1 MYSSN
6 NVEVQQ
12 DGKNNHT
19 STMRGTRCRNN
30 KPDVTPMAE
39 SSFTEMEA
47 AAVVE
52 TSAPNTTGAI
62 PKHKQHHKKR
72 TKPTSS
78 STQLKARNQ
87 IGLWTK
93 CNTYIVCILLCT

>member
-6 NVEVQQ
+6 TVEVQQ
-12 DGKNNHT
+12 DGKNNQT
-19 STMRGTRCRNN
+19 STMRGARCRNN
-30 KPDVTPMAE
+30 KPDVNPTAE

-78 STQLKARNQ
+78 SAQLKAWNQ
-87 IGLWTK
+87 IGLWT
-93 CNTYIVCILLCT
+93 NEACILLCS